1 MSKKFVLTF
10 NFFRWMIYFLEIL
23 VDGQDASLSQI
34 DQFYRGKINTGVKL
48 IMVFIFMINCH

>member
-23 VDGQDASLSQI
+23 VDGQDVSLSQI

-48 IMVFIFMINCH
+48 IMVFIFMTNYH